1 MKYAAGGDDISDSND
16 LSLNA
21 VSIIGMGTSVW
32 RYKVH
37 RYGHNFQGSLRGF
50 KM

>member
-1 MKYAAGGDDISDSND
+1 VLGTGLPHSRRFLYEVHAGGDDISHSND

-37 RYGHNFQGSLRGF
+37 R
-50 KM
+50 